1 MKLVKASPRREQGS
15 EVRKLNEISCC
26 EAPPPDVW
34 VCTECAQRVHGWL
47 GPTQPL
53 TCSHSAAQS
62 CPTLCDSM
70 NCSPPGSCVHGIL
83 QARILE
89 WVAMPSSRG
98 SFWPRDPTRISCG
111 SCIGRRTSL
120 PLSLLR
126 SPPLSPTE
134 DQTVTQ
140 SDPEARLLSHLLAM
154 PLWASYFTTLCLS
167 FFIHNTGIVVL
178 VATYP
183 VGLL

>member
-15 EVRKLNEISCC
+15 EVRKLNEISGC

-34 VCTECAQRVHGWL
+34 VCKECAQSVHSWL
-47 GPTQPL
+47 
-53 TCSHSAAQS
+53 SHSAPHVLILSCSVVSDSLWPYELQS
-62 CPTLCDSM
+62 SRFLCPWDS
-70 NCSPPGSCVHGIL
+70 PGKNTGVGCRAFL
-83 QARILE
+83 
-89 WVAMPSSRG
+89 RG
-98 SFWPRDPTRISCG
+98 SFWPRDQTRISCG

-134 DQTVTQ
+134 HQTVTQ
-140 SDPEARLLSHLLAM
+140 SDPEARLLGHLLAM
-154 PLWASYFTTLCLS
+154 PLWASYLTTLCLS
-167 FFIHNTGIVVL
+167 FFIHNTVIVVL